1 MVLNFQYSPQDNITI
16 RITDVVGRKMDEQ
29 TLQNSTLASFN
40 VASYTPGIYLYQVIT
55 NGKTQSGKVIVE

>member
-1 MVLNFQYSPQDNITI
+1 MLKD
-16 RITDVVGRKMDEQ
+16 TDKKYWYHVIGRKMDEQ
-29 TLQNSTLASFN
+29 TLQNSSLASFN